1 MMALGGQHGPGRTPP
16 RKPGLARPA
25 GSGLSTGALAS
36 PEPLLDAAGIAVQS
50 AERMR
55 LATVPLVLPA
65 AHELPEGV
73 LMAPG
78 GQEATWPV
86 LRVLAASAVAATR
99 QRDWVTAAAL
109 ARGALLH
116 LPSATVSP
124 PSWAAASERDCTP
137 MQAHDACFR
146 IARAPAADGGAS
158 FVRGLALSLGTF
170 VDEAD
175 APETLMAY
183 AEVPQALAHL
193 WASALGVDARYAAAV
208 MPAALVQQAVGSHG
222 DKPLPPRSPIRRWL
236 RGHQVHAG
244 LLQGLIWSVQA
255 LPSALL
261 AADEEPV
268 RRALRRITRLQQAAA
283 RALVFAHDCEPG
295 MLARTVVPVRAAAWR
310 HTGGRGLVSADKRRL
325 QALWST
331 RQSAM
336 KRAEERCPQE
346 FIEMLKARHQHELIG
361 QRHQGDPAT

>member
-1 MMALGGQHGPGRTPP
+1 MSVGGSSGMGRAPL
-16 RKPGLARPA
+16 RR
-25 GSGLSTGALAS
+25 TGAARGAHAAGGPAALAA

-73 LMAPG
+73 LLAPG

-86 LRVLAASAVAATR
+86 LKVLAASAVAACR
-99 QRDWVTAAAL
+99 QHDWVTASAL

-116 LPSATVSP
+116 LPSATAAP
-124 PSWAAASERDCTP
+124 PSWAAASERDCSP

-158 FVRGLALSLGTF
+158 FVRGLALALSTF
-170 VDEAD
+170 LDEAD
-175 APETLMAY
+175 APETLAAY
-183 AEVPQALAHL
+183 ADIAQALAHL
-193 WASALGVDARYAAAV
+193 WAGALGVDARHAAAV
-208 MPAALVQQAVGSHG
+208 MPAALAQQALTGTS
-222 DKPLPPRSPIRRWL
+222 DKPAPPRSPIRRWL

-255 LPSALL
+255 LPSALV
-261 AADEEPV
+261 AADDEPL

-283 RALVFAHDCEPG
+283 RTLAFAHDGEPG

-346 FIEMLKARHQHELIG
+346 FIEMLKARHQHELSA
-361 QRHQGDPAT
+361 QRHQGDPAG